1 MHLEVTKLKDKYPY
15 FTQMADVCIITTL
28 NMQPEFKWIWL
39 NVYLNLQEFTS
50 KKAQVPGA
58 RLMT

>member
-39 NVYLNLQEFTS
+39 MYILIYRNLLQRKPKSLE
-50 KKAQVPGA
+50 QG
-58 RLMT
+58 